1 MNPTEH
7 IGNEYDAMV
16 GEQQEHEEVKNET
29 TTGSATIILHG
40 RATTPVYPDRVEN
53 DQRLI

>member
-29 TTGSATIILHG
+29 TTGSATTILHG